1 MNFSKFRKLDYI
13 LFYLIISVLFIV
25 QLSELLLT
33 PVVGIL
39 IGATI
44 PALTLGTIVVELK
57 KFVNR
62 FFKALVIFSYFFQI
76 FL

>member
-1 MNFSKFRKLDYI
+1 MNISKFRKLDYI

-44 PALTLGTIVVELK
+44 PALTLGTITNLIFK
-57 KFVNR
+57 K
-62 FFKALVIFSYFFQI
+62 K
-76 FL
+76 

>member
-13 LFYLIISVLFIV
+13 FFYLIISVLFIV

-44 PALTLGTIVVELK
+44 PALTLGTITNLIFK
-57 KFVNR
+57 K
-62 FFKALVIFSYFFQI
+62 K
-76 FL
+76 

>member
-44 PALTLGTIVVELK
+44 PALTLGTITNLI
-57 KFVNR
+57 
-62 FFKALVIFSYFFQI
+62 FKNK
-76 FL
+76 

>member
-44 PALTLGTIVVELK
+44 PALTLGTITNLIFK
-57 KFVNR
+57 K
-62 FFKALVIFSYFFQI
+62 K
-76 FL
+76 

>member
-1 MNFSKFRKLDYI
+1 MNFSKFRKLDHI

-44 PALTLGTIVVELK
+44 PALTLGTITNLIFK
-57 KFVNR
+57 K
-62 FFKALVIFSYFFQI
+62 K
-76 FL
+76 

>member
-1 MNFSKFRKLDYI
+1 MNFSKFSKLDYI

-44 PALTLGTIVVELK
+44 PALTLGTITNLIFK
-57 KFVNR
+57 K
-62 FFKALVIFSYFFQI
+62 K
-76 FL
+76 

>member
-1 MNFSKFRKLDYI
+1 MNFTKFRKLDYI

-44 PALTLGTIVVELK
+44 PALTLGTITNLIFK
-57 KFVNR
+57 K
-62 FFKALVIFSYFFQI
+62 K
-76 FL
+76 

>member
-1 MNFSKFRKLDYI
+1 MNFCKFRKLDYI

-44 PALTLGTIVVELK
+44 PALTLGTITNLIFK
-57 KFVNR
+57 K
-62 FFKALVIFSYFFQI
+62 K
-76 FL
+76 

>member
-25 QLSELLLT
+25 QLSELLLK

-44 PALTLGTIVVELK
+44 PALTLGTITNLIFK
-57 KFVNR
+57 K
-62 FFKALVIFSYFFQI
+62 K
-76 FL
+76 

>member
-33 PVVGIL
+33 PVLGIL

-44 PALTLGTIVVELK
+44 PALTLGTITNLIFK
-57 KFVNR
+57 K
-62 FFKALVIFSYFFQI
+62 K
-76 FL
+76 

>member
-44 PALTLGTIVVELK
+44 PALTLGTITNLIFK
-57 KFVNR
+57 KKYMILINYS
-62 FFKALVIFSYFFQI
+62 IDI
-76 FL
+76 N

>member
-44 PALTLGTIVVELK
+44 PALNLGTITNLIFK
-57 KFVNR
+57 K
-62 FFKALVIFSYFFQI
+62 K
-76 FL
+76 

>member
-33 PVVGIL
+33 PVVCIL

-44 PALTLGTIVVELK
+44 PALTLGTITNLIFK
-57 KFVNR
+57 K
-62 FFKALVIFSYFFQI
+62 K
-76 FL
+76 

>member
-44 PALTLGTIVVELK
+44 PALPLGTITNLIFK
-57 KFVNR
+57 K
-62 FFKALVIFSYFFQI
+62 K
-76 FL
+76 

>member
-44 PALTLGTIVVELK
+44 PALTLGTIT
-57 KFVNR
+57 N
-62 FFKALVIFSYFFQI
+62 VIFKKK
-76 FL
+76 

>member
-44 PALTLGTIVVELK
+44 PALSLGTITNLIFK
-57 KFVNR
+57 K
-62 FFKALVIFSYFFQI
+62 K
-76 FL
+76 

>member
-25 QLSELLLT
+25 QFSELLLT

-44 PALTLGTIVVELK
+44 PALTLGTITNLIFK
-57 KFVNR
+57 K
-62 FFKALVIFSYFFQI
+62 K
-76 FL
+76 

>member
-1 MNFSKFRKLDYI
+1 MKYKSRGLDEFFKFRKLDYI
-13 LFYLIISVLFIV
+13 LFYLIIISVLFIV

-44 PALTLGTIVVELK
+44 PALTLGTITNLI
-57 KFVNR
+57 
-62 FFKALVIFSYFFQI
+62 FKRSK
-76 FL
+76 

>member
-44 PALTLGTIVVELK
+44 PALTLGTITNLIIK
-57 KFVNR
+57 K
-62 FFKALVIFSYFFQI
+62 K
-76 FL
+76 

>member
-44 PALTLGTIVVELK
+44 PGLTLGTITNLIFK
-57 KFVNR
+57 K
-62 FFKALVIFSYFFQI
+62 K
-76 FL
+76 

>member
-1 MNFSKFRKLDYI
+1 MRFSNFRKLDYI

-44 PALTLGTIVVELK
+44 PALTLGTITNLIFK
-57 KFVNR
+57 K
-62 FFKALVIFSYFFQI
+62 K
-76 FL
+76 

>member
-13 LFYLIISVLFIV
+13 LFYFIISVLFIV

-44 PALTLGTIVVELK
+44 PVLILGAVTNFIFK
-57 KFVNR
+57 K
-62 FFKALVIFSYFFQI
+62 K
-76 FL
+76 

>member
-33 PVVGIL
+33 LVVGIL

-44 PALTLGTIVVELK
+44 PALTLGTITNLIFK
-57 KFVNR
+57 K
-62 FFKALVIFSYFFQI
+62 K
-76 FL
+76 

>member
-33 PVVGIL
+33 PIVGIL

-44 PALTLGTIVVELK
+44 PALTLGTITNLIFK
-57 KFVNR
+57 K
-62 FFKALVIFSYFFQI
+62 K
-76 FL
+76 

>member
-1 MNFSKFRKLDYI
+1 MKK
-13 LFYLIISVLFIV
+13 ISTYFFIVLFIV

-44 PALTLGTIVVELK
+44 PALTLGTITNLIFK
-57 KFVNR
+57 K
-62 FFKALVIFSYFFQI
+62 K
-76 FL
+76 

>member
-1 MNFSKFRKLDYI
+1 MNFSPFRKLDYI

-44 PALTLGTIVVELK
+44 PALTLGTITNLIFK
-57 KFVNR
+57 K
-62 FFKALVIFSYFFQI
+62 K
-76 FL
+76 

>member
-33 PVVGIL
+33 PVVGIS

-44 PALTLGTIVVELK
+44 AALTLGTITNLIFK
-57 KFVNR
+57 K
-62 FFKALVIFSYFFQI
+62 K
-76 FL
+76 

>member
-25 QLSELLLT
+25 QLSEFLLT

-44 PALTLGTIVVELK
+44 PALTLGTITNLIFK
-57 KFVNR
+57 K
-62 FFKALVIFSYFFQI
+62 K
-76 FL
+76 

>member
-33 PVVGIL
+33 HIVGIL
-39 IGATI
+39 IGAII
-44 PALTLGTIVVELK
+44 PALTLGTITNLIFK
-57 KFVNR
+57 K
-62 FFKALVIFSYFFQI
+62 K
-76 FL
+76 

>member
-1 MNFSKFRKLDYI
+1 MNFSKFRKLDYK

-44 PALTLGTIVVELK
+44 PALTLGTITNLIFK
-57 KFVNR
+57 K
-62 FFKALVIFSYFFQI
+62 K
-76 FL
+76 

>member
-13 LFYLIISVLFIV
+13 LFYLIISVFFIV

-44 PALTLGTIVVELK
+44 PALTLGTITNLIFK
-57 KFVNR
+57 K
-62 FFKALVIFSYFFQI
+62 K
-76 FL
+76 

>member
-44 PALTLGTIVVELK
+44 PALTLGTITNLIFIK
-57 KFVNR
+57 K
-62 FFKALVIFSYFFQI
+62 
-76 FL
+76 

>member
-1 MNFSKFRKLDYI
+1 MNFSKFRKLDYL
-13 LFYLIISVLFIV
+13 LFFLIISVLFIV

-44 PALTLGTIVVELK
+44 PALTLGTITNLIFK
-57 KFVNR
+57 K
-62 FFKALVIFSYFFQI
+62 K
-76 FL
+76 

>member
-44 PALTLGTIVVELK
+44 PALTLGAVTNFIFK
-57 KFVNR
+57 K
-62 FFKALVIFSYFFQI
+62 K
-76 FL
+76 

>member
-13 LFYLIISVLFIV
+13 LFYLSIAVLFIV

-33 PVVGIL
+33 PVVGIF

-44 PALTLGTIVVELK
+44 PALTLGTITNLIFK
-57 KFVNR
+57 K
-62 FFKALVIFSYFFQI
+62 K
-76 FL
+76 